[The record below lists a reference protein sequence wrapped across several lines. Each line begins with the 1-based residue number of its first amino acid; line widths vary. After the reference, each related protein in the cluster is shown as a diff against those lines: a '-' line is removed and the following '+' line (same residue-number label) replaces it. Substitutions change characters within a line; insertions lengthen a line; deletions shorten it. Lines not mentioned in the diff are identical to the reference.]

1 MNVYGELK
9 GTIEGGQNIAGELTG
24 QHGLVGTLSVGSS
37 ASGVKD
43 VEVNGESVVVDGIAE
58 VSVPTST
65 SELENDSGFIT
76 ENDIPPIP
84 DKTSDLDNDSG
95 FITSPNVVFCTCD
108 TAANVVGKVATIV
121 SGSLTSLHV
130 GDQAIVKF
138 TNTNTAS
145 NPTLKI
151 GNTDAKA
158 IKRYGTTAPGT
169 TNATSWTAGTTFICV
184 YDGTN
189 WMLVSWV
196 NTAYSEITVANI
208 TNGTSSSTGLVS
220 GRRVKSAVETFAP
233 VKDVEVDGESV
244 VVDGV
249 AGITM
254 PTIPTEVSE
263 LINDA
268 GYITEDDI
276 PPMVTD
282 LGYIDPEPYEEDVY
296 LYLNTLTQS
305 GFYKFTF
312 GGDDLTYFVAVE
324 AFYKEDDDIT
334 LVTQHFWGD
343 EEGPITQYVRA
354 LVLEGDEVVDDQTVS
369 YMTMESASYA
379 FAAKNHVHYR
389 TATGSMSVWDYCDGS
404 QISIK
409 TDSPILYTDTRTP
422 RHAWFIETTATG
434 SAPNRRFMQVT
445 DLQDASVVYRRS
457 GLYSSGVINWGDW
470 YKFSGTVFTP

>member
-1 MNVYGELK
+1 MNVYGELN
-9 GTIEGGQNIAGELTG
+9 GTIGSGQNIAGELTG

-196 NTAYSEITVANI
+196 NTAYSEISVANI

-220 GRRVKSAVETFAP
+220 GRRVKSAVEEFAP

-249 AGITM
+249 AEITM

-263 LINDA
+263 LVNDA

-276 PPMVTD
+276 PPLITD
-282 LGYIDPEPYEEDVY
+282 LGYIDPEPYEED
-296 LYLNTLTQS
+296 LATFMNTLTED

-312 GGDDLTYFVAVE
+312 GGDDFTYIAQVQSLTN
-324 AFYKEDDDIT
+324 EDDGRIY
-334 LVTQHFWGD
+334 LSQHFWGD
-343 EEGPITQYVRA
+343 EEGPRVDYVRA
-354 LVLEGDEVVDDQTVS
+354 VKLIDGEVDYDITTT
-369 YMTMESASYA
+369 YLTYEMASDV
-379 FAAKNHVHYR
+379 FANKSHTHYR
-389 TATGSMSVWDYCDGS
+389 TVTQAMSVWDYS
-404 QISIK
+404 NNASIF
-409 TDSPILYTDTRTP
+409 TNGSPILYTDSRTP
-422 RHAWFIETTATG
+422 KNHWWIETI
-434 SAPNRRFMQVT
+434 SALSSPAKRFLKLT
-445 DLQDASVVYRRS
+445 DLADGSKIYQRS
-457 GLYSSGVINWGDW
+457 GTYSSGVITWDDW
-470 YKFSGTVFTP
+470 YMFSGSVFTP